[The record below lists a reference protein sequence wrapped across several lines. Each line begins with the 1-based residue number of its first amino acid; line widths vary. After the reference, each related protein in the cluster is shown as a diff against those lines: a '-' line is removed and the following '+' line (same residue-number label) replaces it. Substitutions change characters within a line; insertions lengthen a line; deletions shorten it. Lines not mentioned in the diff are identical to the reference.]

1 MPRYF
6 FHIHDGQ
13 DFPDDDGAVL
23 DDEVAAR
30 AQAIATAGAI
40 LKDEG
45 EKFWGGTEWRM
56 NVVDEGGQTVCE
68 LQFSAK

>member
-1 MPRYF
+1 MPRYC

-30 AQAIATAGAI
+30 AEAIATAGAI

-45 EKFWGGTEWRM
+45 EKFWAAPSG
-56 NVVDEGGQTVCE
+56 
-68 LQFSAK
+68 A